1 MWDSVRDP
9 VSNLCSFGYILVLVV
24 VVGKVELFYASKT
37 GTSENG
43 GGIDLLSL

>member
-9 VSNLCSFGYILVLVV
+9 VSNLCSFGYILVV
-24 VVGKVELFYASKT
+24 VVGKVELSYASKT